1 MKNYLI
7 KMVSVV
13 LILSSVLAFYKENN
27 NKKTVL
33 IENTVV
39 NELAFSSELP
49 KSRYDDLIVYEGLT
63 LEELGLK
70 IDTVLNSTLDGYGKK
85 IASIALENKVD
96 PVIASS
102 IILVE
107 TGCKWNCSTLVRKCN
122 NVGGMKGRGCGAYAK
137 FDTLELGLN
146 AFISNLS
153 KNYFSKGLTTPEAIN
168 RKYAENPNWH
178 NDVNYY
184 VNLIKAS

>member
-1 MKNYLI
+1 
-7 KMVSVV
+7 MVSVV